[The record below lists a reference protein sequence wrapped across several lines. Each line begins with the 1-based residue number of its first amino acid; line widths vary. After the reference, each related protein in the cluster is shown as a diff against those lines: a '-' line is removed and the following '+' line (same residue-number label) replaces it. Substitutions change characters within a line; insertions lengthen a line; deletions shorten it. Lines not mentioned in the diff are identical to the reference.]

1 MKRLIPYL
9 LILILLA
16 VIILN
21 KDAIYEKYTD
31 YIIEIESKQ
40 IKIPKNN
47 EYSRNYSFS
56 YVQLTDDFI
65 PENKQDLLNILFT
78 GLNSGKDS
86 FDFYCSKDYETCIED
101 VEAIAKDQVVIS
113 DINNFVHPYNSFTKV
128 STTYDNYGEV
138 TIIVNKIYVKFYFF

>member
-40 IKIPKNN
+40 IEVPENN

-86 FDFYCSKDYETCIED
+86 SKYR
-101 VEAIAKDQVVIS
+101 
-113 DINNFVHPYNSFTKV
+113 
-128 STTYDNYGEV
+128 
-138 TIIVNKIYVKFYFF
+138 

>member
-31 YIIEIESKQ
+31 YIIEIESKE
-40 IKIPKNN
+40 IKVPENN

-86 FDFYCSKDYETCIED
+86 FDFYCSKDYDTCIED

-113 DINNFVHPYNSFTKV
+113 DINNFVQIEIVDMSGSPAGNEKQNLCRTAFW
-128 STTYDNYGEV
+128 NV
-138 TIIVNKIYVKFYFF
+138 TARF